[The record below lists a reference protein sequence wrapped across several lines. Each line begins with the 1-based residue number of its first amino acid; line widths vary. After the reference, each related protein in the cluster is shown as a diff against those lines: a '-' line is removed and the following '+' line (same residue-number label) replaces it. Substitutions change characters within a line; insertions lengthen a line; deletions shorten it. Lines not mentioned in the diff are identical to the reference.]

1 MPDDSKPSASNV
13 DHDLLDVPASKA
25 DHAIGPDD
33 APVTLIEYG
42 DYECPDCFNA
52 EPVVS
57 ELHKRLGDKLRIIF
71 RHFPRSS
78 IHPRAS
84 VAAAAAEAAA
94 AQGQFWKM
102 HHALFQRQRDL
113 ATLDLTHLALAL
125 GLEIYAFQQAM
136 ESDAAARRIRADF
149 DAAVRNHVTGTPT
162 FFINGHRYRGAAEF
176 QPMLAAIERELAHDQ
191 KSGSANSRSVT

>member
-1 MPDDSKPSASNV
+1 MRIELKNFADDDTPLDALAV
-13 DHDLLDVPASKA
+13 ETDHSL
-25 DHAIGPDD
+25 GPID

-57 ELHKRLGDKLRIIF
+57 ELRSRMGDQLRVIF

-84 VAAAAAEAAA
+84 AAAAAAEAAA

-102 HHALFQRQRDL
+102 HKALYQHQRDL
-113 ATLDLTHLALAL
+113 ADLDLTHLALRL
-125 GLEIYAFQQAM
+125 GLDVYRFQQVV
-136 ESDAAARRIRADF
+136 ESAPVAQRIQNDF
-149 DAAVRNHVTGTPT
+149 DTAVRNHVTGTPA
-162 FFINGHRYRGAAEF
+162 FFINGRRYRGQTQLE
-176 QPMLAAIERELAHDQ
+176 PMLEALKAAL
-191 KSGSANSRSVT
+191 KPS